1 MTDTMTAPLESV
13 LAPPPDLGPGPV
25 VVAVGGV
32 DPTSVL
38 RAARMLEPRVGGGIL
53 AVSVLEPPSA
63 SIVGAEPRFLPPHY
77 LDQQRA
83 ELATRLAEHLR
94 TAGGAAT
101 GWHTRVVDG
110 EPAFAL
116 TDLAAS
122 VQSPLLV
129 MGIGRHRMLD
139 RVFGSETT
147 LRAIRLASCPVLA
160 VHPDLDGPFHD
171 VVVAVDFSPASAYA
185 AQLAL
190 PLLAPRATL
199 HLVHAWQ
206 PGESGDT
213 DTAAANER
221 YVESTIER
229 FQRLAEFLAVP
240 DAVELKTI
248 TREGKAAERV
258 LDYASAHHADLI
270 VAGRHGL
277 NPFERLIVGSQT
289 TAMLRDAGR
298 SVLIAPEPP
307 FATRDRVRLLLTGAS
322 RSTEPSEWQTQLD
335 AFSAR
340 NRGRPVVLDVEDLI
354 FGARVVESGLELVR
368 VVCDPEV
375 RRIELTVADVGRPT
389 HRITRVIG
397 TVQSVDVVA
406 DPMSRDRALHVHHGG
421 GRTSLTFAD
430 AATRPWRET

>member
-63 SIVGAEPRFLPPHY
+63 SILGAEPRFLPPHY

-190 PLLAPRATL
+190 PDVAQDDMRI
-199 HLVHAWQ
+199 
-206 PGESGDT
+206 GDGRLQ
-213 DTAAANER
+213 AAAPEGGR
-221 YVESTIER
+221 PRIRPCASGSHA
-229 FQRLAEFLAVP
+229 QRAAIVDPSDAPAPCRHGFDEHTGQRDRHAGHLAAAFHQRR
-240 DAVELKTI
+240 AVEDQADVGAGAPDVDRERLLESRE
-248 TREGKAAERV
+248 TRDQRR
-258 LDYASAHHADLI
+258 AHHAARR
-270 VAGRHGL
+270 AG
-277 NPFERLIVGSQT
+277 ERK
-289 TAMLRDAGR
+289 GR
-298 SVLIAPEPP
+298 
-307 FATRDRVRLLLTGAS
+307 GM
-322 RSTEPSEWQTQLD
+322 
-335 AFSAR
+335 AR
-340 NRGRPVVLDVEDLI
+340 R
-354 FGARVVESGLELVR
+354 F
-368 VVCDPEV
+368 
-375 RRIELTVADVGRPT
+375 RRRQ
-389 HRITRVIG
+389 H
-397 TVQSVDVVA
+397 
-406 DPMSRDRALHVHHGG
+406 
-421 GRTSLTFAD
+421 
-430 AATRPWRET
+430 AA